1 MSRQLVNYRAPSSVR
16 DKKGEPCSVRYD
28 VVNALLLNEFLKAH
42 RRTDARQK
50 QIDALTAAVQKVSAQ
65 LAAAT
70 PSLADLN

>member
-1 MSRQLVNYRAPSSVR
+1 M
-16 DKKGEPCSVRYD
+16 RYD

-50 QIDALTAAVQKVSAQ
+50 QIDALTAAVQKVNAQ